1 MFSFRLVISLDICI
15 SCQEIGKEMLSE
27 DGLLSLKI
35 LSEQSTISQ
44 KNKLEIFCC
53 FEEAKFVTVFGKNTK
68 AQGHFLR

>member
-1 MFSFRLVISLDICI
+1 MR
-15 SCQEIGKEMLSE
+15 SE

-35 LSEQSTISQ
+35 LSEQSTMSM

-53 FEEAKFVTVFGKNTK
+53 FEEAKFVTVFEKNTK